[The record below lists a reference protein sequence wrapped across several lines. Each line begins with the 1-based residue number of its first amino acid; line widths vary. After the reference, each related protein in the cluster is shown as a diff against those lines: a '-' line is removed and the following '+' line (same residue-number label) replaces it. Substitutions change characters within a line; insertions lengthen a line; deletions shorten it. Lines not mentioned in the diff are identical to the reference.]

1 MYKFLFIAFL
11 LSFASCNSNSERAT
25 PLEKKNAVVQ
35 QVIDSAAM
43 RLIEKPL
50 INSTSIGVFYN
61 NQEYI
66 GHYGELEKGMKN
78 APTNAT
84 IYEIGS
90 LSKVLTG
97 TLVSKAVLEGKLNLD
112 DAVTK
117 HLKEDYPNLF
127 YNDQPIQLKHLVTHS
142 GGMPNILPLS
152 LNPFLTSQFL
162 EAETPA
168 KIDSILLLY
177 SKEAFLEDLHALQ
190 IDTLPGANYA
200 YSSAGTE
207 LTAHLLENVYD
218 RPFEEL
224 LTEFLTKEVGMN
236 ETTMTLDSKDAQ
248 NLAVGY
254 HADHPN
260 ITLPMRKLPWGAGGS
275 VKSTV
280 PDMLKFIEY
289 QLEASEIVKESH
301 KLVQEY
307 SEEIGLGYFWQVHSS
322 KEEIGTHYLH
332 HGGVPRSQCF
342 MYIVPKYE
350 LGIFII
356 TNQSGKETAPKMREA
371 VDEIIEGVAK
381 DYNQEVMDSK
391 LKP

>member
-127 YNDQPIQLKHLVTHS
+127 YNDQPIQ
-142 GGMPNILPLS
+142 
-152 LNPFLTSQFL
+152 
-162 EAETPA
+162 
-168 KIDSILLLY
+168 
-177 SKEAFLEDLHALQ
+177 
-190 IDTLPGANYA
+190 
-200 YSSAGTE
+200 
-207 LTAHLLENVYD
+207 
-218 RPFEEL
+218 
-224 LTEFLTKEVGMN
+224 
-236 ETTMTLDSKDAQ
+236 
-248 NLAVGY
+248 
-254 HADHPN
+254 
-260 ITLPMRKLPWGAGGS
+260 
-275 VKSTV
+275 
-280 PDMLKFIEY
+280 
-289 QLEASEIVKESH
+289 
-301 KLVQEY
+301 
-307 SEEIGLGYFWQVHSS
+307 
-322 KEEIGTHYLH
+322 
-332 HGGVPRSQCF
+332 
-342 MYIVPKYE
+342 
-350 LGIFII
+350 
-356 TNQSGKETAPKMREA
+356 
-371 VDEIIEGVAK
+371 
-381 DYNQEVMDSK
+381 
-391 LKP
+391 